1 MGHGHTH
8 GLGLSLG
15 IILDTDAFQDPREK
29 SGKAELRL
37 SLDEDVA
44 KMNLGGDNGAAW
56 GWAFYHARRVAH
68 PGAYT
73 FESMRYP
80 GAFLC
85 TADMVNNYM
94 KPADHGSVKLVM
106 VSERAS
112 ESCVRGEKKGATK
125 RPKDPHT
132 HPHLHAHTNPGNP
145 GWVERERERES
156 RAEKKKKK
164 LLGLWATV
172 WGCMGI
178 EWAGHIFQKNKHGM

>member
-1 MGHGHTH
+1 MGH

-106 VSERAS
+106 VSERVNLA
-112 ESCVRGEKKGATK
+112 CGARRK
-125 RPKDPHT
+125 ERPNDRRTPTPYPTSMHT
-132 HPHLHAHTNPGNP
+132 RTQ
-145 GWVERERERES
+145 ET
-156 RAEKKKKK
+156 
-164 LLGLWATV
+164 LGGV
-172 WGCMGI
+172 G
-178 EWAGHIFQKNKHGM
+178 

>member
-1 MGHGHTH
+1 MWNSEHRLSSLAFNARIGRCAWCACTAAMVLP
-8 GLGLSLG
+8 LGLSLG

-145 GWVERERERES
+145 GWGGVGRE
-156 RAEKKKKK
+156 
-164 LLGLWATV
+164 
-172 WGCMGI
+172 
-178 EWAGHIFQKNKHGM
+178 